1 MCSQSEF
8 VDNLKKRMYESYE
21 SKFFLE
27 SIACSYAIIENRT
40 KRICEHLDK
49 SMSRASLY
57 EKTQFIYESI
67 KNMELERDKK
77 KRKIVGFLKYRIL
90 ETNLLGTDFTKEYG
104 ELLNKQGKDLQLV
117 RFRKD
122 RNDFTHEMYIYNS
135 ENPKL
140 TDFNDYEEL
149 ARMGIDVA
157 NHLCKICSSMKCKI
171 KALKEETK

>member
-1 MCSQSEF
+1 MCNQSEF
-8 VDNLKKRMYESYE
+8 VDNLKKRMHESYE
-21 SKFFLE
+21 SKFYLE

-40 KRICEHLDK
+40 KRICEHLGK
-49 SMSRASLY
+49 SMSRASLND
-57 EKTQFIYESI
+57 KTQFIYESI
-67 KNMELERDKK
+67 KKMESEKDKK

-90 ETNLLGTDFTKEYG
+90 KTNLLGTDFTKEYE
-104 ELLNKQGKDLQLV
+104 ELLEEKGKDLQLV
-117 RFRKD
+117 RFRID